1 MSHKTP
7 IQLRF
12 KDMDALGHLNNANYL
27 TFFELAR
34 IKYFRDTVGT
44 EIDWNKDGMII
55 ARATIDY
62 KKPVYFNDTV
72 CIYTSF
78 LKMGTTSFE
87 LGYQLVREE
96 KDGTETLVATG
107 TSVIVCYNYKEKNP
121 MAIPKSWIDKMA
133 EN

>member
-62 KKPVYFNDTV
+62 KNQF
-72 CIYTSF
+72 I
-78 LKMGTTSFE
+78 LTTLFVFIHPS
-87 LGYQLVREE
+87 
-96 KDGTETLVATG
+96 
-107 TSVIVCYNYKEKNP
+107 
-121 MAIPKSWIDKMA
+121 
-133 EN
+133 